1 MNKTSLRADL
11 IRGDQSKRLVFAALV
26 MIALAT
32 FFWTSSR
39 YPSLD
44 EKAMMSGAIQLEDP
58 LGFEALIALDPTAS
72 TIERI
77 GVSTVNWIN
86 TNKKGMTF
94 GWLFGAAFLTLLGY
108 FRRRNFKNSFANS
121 AYGLVIGAP
130 LGVCV
135 NCAAPIARGLFQGGS
150 RAETTLSAMIAS
162 PTLNVVVL
170 TMAFSLLPFYIAI
183 TKVVLSLFV
192 ILVGVPLVCRLLPA
206 ERLQRTVPA
215 ETPVPQ
221 APSLPEPGAETLSA
235 SAIGFLTDYLR
246 NFWFIIRVTAPLMLL
261 AGFLGAVAGTLISPD
276 LVSGREFGLL
286 GVLAAGAVG
295 TFLPVPIGFDVVV
308 SGALLNG
315 GVGHGFVMTLVFT
328 LGSFSI
334 YSLLIVGTS
343 VGWRAGGLLAL
354 MVATLGIASGIA
366 VDAYHKY
373 QTQRAIELLT
383 SEDEVGL
390 RFDLSPQGL
399 GLGLT
404 VQSAETPQSAPPT
417 DAIVVERVPY
427 ADRPQDDSPFTRVEA
442 WHLGIDQPIEFSFS
456 DMWPPFWEGR
466 SVASGDLDGDGHPD
480 LVFASTRVGLY
491 IYFNDGDGGFRGGA
505 VEDERLGSLPVF
517 NATIVDIDNDG
528 WRDVFLTTYQQGN
541 FILPNRNGRLDPSSL
556 QPVTN
561 RPDAVLTLATSF
573 GDIDTDGDLD
583 VALGNWA
590 AGWYRR
596 VPGEESRNRILF
608 NDGGDLNG
616 EQFLEL
622 PGIPGE
628 TLSIL
633 MSDVDSDGN
642 PDLIVGNDFEVP
654 DYVYIGDGAG
664 GLSAVTH
671 QDGRIPMTT
680 NTTMSVSAFDV
691 ANNGRMALYFAQIAG
706 RADGVSDRLRM
717 QPIDRYCDD
726 IERESDRAICEQ
738 NMSIKAWYRPGNSL
752 DPSNARRCSGF
763 DEPYRSECRGMM
775 IKDLAIQ
782 NDNPDMCDLIP
793 VSQPRIQ
800 AYCNMHFRPVR
811 PMSRDEQSA
820 ALPQIMSRNVMLEP
834 DDSGTY
840 LETAQVRGV
849 EIGGWSWDV
858 SVGDFDNNGWQDLY
872 IVNGT
877 WVPNEVSPSN
887 ILLSNTGNGF
897 EESTEQWGMTD
908 FALTAAASVLD
919 LDGDGD
925 LDIITVPVNAPVT
938 AFINNA
944 GSNSISV
951 RLEDHVG
958 NRDGVGARVEII
970 DQQLPTGLQSRE
982 IQLGGGFMSF
992 DSTTVHFGLG
1002 GLNSVDGLRVRWP
1015 DGEVSDIEGPLPAST
1030 TYLVRRLSREGV
1042 TE

>member
-1 MNKTSLRADL
+1 MNVLAGL
-11 IRGDQSKRLVFAALV
+11 IRNDQSKRLIFAAIV
-26 MIALAT
+26 MIALAAV
-32 FFWTSSR
+32 FWTSSR

-94 GWLFGAAFLTLLGY
+94 GWLFGAAFLTVLGY
-108 FRRRNFKNSFANS
+108 FRRRNFRNGFANS

-162 PTLNVVVL
+162 PTMNVVVL
-170 TMAFSLLPFYIAI
+170 TMAFSLLPFYIAA
-183 TKVVLSLFV
+183 TKVALSLFV

-206 ERLQRTVPA
+206 DRLLRTVPA
-215 ETPVPQ
+215 DQSGPQ
-221 APSLPEPGAETLSA
+221 APTLQEPPVETLAA
-235 SAIGFLTDYLR
+235 SARGFIADYGR

-286 GVLAAGAVG
+286 GAVAAGVVG

-315 GVGHGFVMTLVFT
+315 GVGHGFVMALVFT
-328 LGSFSI
+328 LGSFSV
-334 YSLLIVGTS
+334 YSFLIVGTS
-343 VGWRAGGLLAL
+343 VGWRAGTLLAL
-354 MVATLGIASGIA
+354 MVATLGIGSGVAI
-366 VDAYHKY
+366 DAYHTY
-373 QTQRAIELLT
+373 QTRRAIELLT
-383 SEDEVGL
+383 SEDQIGL
-390 RFDLSPQGL
+390 QLGPSSQGL
-399 GLGLT
+399 GIGLSL
-404 VQSAETPQSAPPT
+404 QPAASAQADPSADSIT
-417 DAIVVERVPY
+417 VERRPY
-427 ADRPQDDSPFTRVEA
+427 VERAQGSTPFTRVEA

-466 SVASGDLDGDGHPD
+466 SVASGDLDGDDLPD

-491 IYFNDGDGGFRGGA
+491 IYHNDGDGGFTGGA
-505 VEDERLGSLPVF
+505 MEDERLASLPVF
-517 NATIVDIDNDG
+517 NAIIVDIDNDG
-528 WRDVFLTTYQQGN
+528 WRDVFLTTYREGN
-541 FILPNRNGRLDPSSL
+541 FILPNTNGQLDPAGL
-556 QPVTN
+556 RPVAN
-561 RPDAVLTLATSF
+561 RPDAVLTLAASF
-573 GDIDTDGDLD
+573 GDADSDGDLD

-596 VPGEESRNRILF
+596 IPGEESRNRIVF
-608 NDGGDLNG
+608 NDDGQLSGDDYLD
-616 EQFLEL
+616 L

-633 MSDVDSDGN
+633 MSDIDSDGD

-654 DYVYIGDGAG
+654 DYVHIGDGAG
-664 GLSAVTH
+664 GFSTVTH
-671 QDGRIPMTT
+671 QDDLIPMTT
-680 NTTMSVSAFDV
+680 NTTMSVSSFDV
-691 ANNGRMALYFAQIAG
+691 ANNGQMALYFAQIAG
-706 RADGVSDRLRM
+706 RAEGVSDRLRM
-717 QPIDRYCDD
+717 QPIRLYCNGM
-726 IERESDRAICEQ
+726 ERDTDRAVCEQ
-738 NMSIKAWYRPGNSL
+738 NMAIKAWYRPGNSL

-763 DEPYRSECRGMM
+763 EEPYRSECRGMM

-782 NDNPDMCDLIP
+782 NDNADMCDLIP
-793 VSQPRIQ
+793 VNQPRIR
-800 AYCNMHFRPVR
+800 AYCDMHFRPAR
-811 PMSRDEQSA
+811 PMSREEQAA
-820 ALPQIMSRNVMLEP
+820 ALPQIMSRNVLLEP
-834 DDSGTY
+834 DNSGSY
-840 LETAQVRGV
+840 LETAQARGV

-887 ILLSNTGNGF
+887 ILLSHTGGDRF
-897 EESTEQWGMTD
+897 EEATEQWGMTD

-944 GSNSISV
+944 GGNSISV
-951 RLEDHVG
+951 QLEDHVG

-970 DQQLPTGLQSRE
+970 DPALPTGLQSRE
-982 IQLGGGFMSF
+982 VQLGGGFMSF
-992 DSTTVHFGLG
+992 DPTTVHFGLG
-1002 GLNSVDGLRVRWP
+1002 PISSIDRLRVRWP
-1015 DGEVSDIEGPLPAST
+1015 DGEVSDIDGPITASA
-1030 TYLVRRLSREGV
+1030 TYLVRRLAREGV
-1042 TE
+1042 AE